1 MPAVGGDNSSV
12 RVSGGFIAANNSKG
26 TAFDGNPSF
35 QNAIVS
41 SNGAGNVYGSAEL
54 TENITIGTGKNL
66 KSLHIPYGAS
76 LSGSG
81 NLTISLNGSFTTE
94 NLTADMIQVPASA
107 NTSMTEEE
115 IAASLTIQNPTV
127 LVAS

>member
-1 MPAVGGDNSSV
+1 MGGSIKSIAGTEGPGLSSGDGTVTITGGTVYASNQGTQMPAVGGRNSSV
-12 RVSGGFIAANNSKG
+12 SVSGGFVAANNSKG
-26 TAFDGNPSF
+26 TAFGGNPSF

-81 NLTISLNGSFTTE
+81 NLTISL
-94 NLTADMIQVPASA
+94 QW
-107 NTSMTEEE
+107 
-115 IAASLTIQNPTV
+115 
-127 LVAS
+127 